1 MENNEQD
8 APTQSDVI
16 NDLINAHKA
25 LTNTVNAHVE
35 LTTTLDKV
43 VKKHDQYNCIIQSKT
58 IAITDAQG
66 DRIDTLYIYM
76 KGLFIINICIVVL
89 ILWRMV

>member
-35 LTTTLDKV
+35 LTTMLDKV
-43 VKKHDQYNCIIQSKT
+43 VKKHDQYNCMMQSKT
-58 IAITDAQG
+58 IAITNAQD
-66 DRIDTLYIYM
+66 DRINTLYSYM
-76 KGLFIINICIVVL
+76 KGLFILNICIVVL